1 MISPDDAK
9 YKFEK
14 LVDGTSTNERL
25 EIIGGKLTDEEWG
38 DMENEQGENNLNE
51 RKWKKTV

>member
-1 MISPDDAK
+1 MISPDGAK
-9 YKFEK
+9 YKFEI

-38 DMENEQGENNLNE
+38 DMENEQEENNLNE
-51 RKWKKTV
+51 RK

>member
-25 EIIGGKLTDEEWG
+25 EIIGGTLTDEEWG
-38 DMENEQGENNLNE
+38 DMENGQEENNLNE
-51 RKWKKTV
+51 RK